1 MSKFRKDFVTNSSS
15 SSFICEVCG
24 REESGWDMCLSE
36 AGMFECENGH
46 TFCEDEVT
54 IPVNYKDFLQEVI
67 EDNEELLKLD
77 EIDEYELEDLAMDYD
92 FRDETPIE
100 YCPICSFQ
108 ICKDNDIVK
117 YLMKINNITK
127 NEILEEIKNKFGTYE
142 EFKKFIED
150 EE

>member
-1 MSKFRKDFVTNSSS
+1 MCVVNGCLNSTIQSVNFNTN
-15 SSFICEVCG
+15 G
-24 REESGWDMCLSE
+24 GWTPIGNCLNS
-36 AGMFECENGH
+36 
-46 TFCEDEVT
+46 T
-54 IPVNYKDFLQEVI
+54 IQSVN
-67 EDNEELLKLD
+67 
-77 EIDEYELEDLAMDYD
+77 
-92 FRDETPIE
+92 IE

>member
-24 REESGWDMCLSE
+24 RKESGWDMCLSE
-36 AGMFECENGH
+36 AEMFECENGH
-46 TFCEDEVT
+46 TFCEDEVA
-54 IPVNYKDFLQEVI
+54 IPINYKDFLQ
-67 EDNEELLKLD
+67 
-77 EIDEYELEDLAMDYD
+77 YD
-92 FRDETPIE
+92 FRNETPIE

-127 NEILEEIKNKFGTYE
+127 NEILEEIKNKFGTYK